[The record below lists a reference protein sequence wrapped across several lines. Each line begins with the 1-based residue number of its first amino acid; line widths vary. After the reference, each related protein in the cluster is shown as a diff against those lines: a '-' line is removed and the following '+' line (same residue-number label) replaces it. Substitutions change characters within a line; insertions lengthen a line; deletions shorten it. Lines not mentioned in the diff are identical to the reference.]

1 MKNKDVTLKSLEGKH
16 TLSAV
21 FFDAVGAVQV
31 CRFTLDK
38 KHYEAVEGDND
49 GYRSSLDRI
58 SVTDIKP
65 KKQIKPVKVIGVMHP
80 QSATEEIIQFLNPKT
95 KKPILEIGTA
105 NCDDYYPSFVA
116 EFHQENI

>member
-1 MKNKDVTLKSLEGKH
+1 MKTQDIRLESLVGKH

-21 FFDAVGAVQV
+21 YFDAEGDVQV

-38 KHYEAVEGDND
+38 KHYEAVEGNND
-49 GYRSSLDRI
+49 GYRSSLDRLSI
-58 SVTDIKP
+58 TKVAP
-65 KKQIKPVKVIGVMHP
+65 KKKIKPVKVIGQMHP
-80 QSATEEIIQFLNPKT
+80 QNHSEEIIQFLNPKT
-95 KKPILEIGTA
+95 NKPILEIGTS